1 MKQALLASIAIISL
15 AGTASSW
22 AADMPVKAQRE
33 AATVAAPGYNWSG
46 LYIGAHVGGAWAG
59 TDFFGNDDVRI
70 MGGGQIG
77 ADFQFAAP
85 WVFGIEANYS
95 FVDSRG
101 AGLAFFGNRNL
112 GSVTGRL
119 GYGWGPALLYAKGGF
134 AWADTR
140 QSFGFTATGD
150 NGYTIGGGVEYML
163 IPNWSV
169 KLEYQYY
176 NFGDVTFVSPPP
188 VVVTTFRND
197 EHTMKLGVN
206 YRFNWGGMTSA
217 RGY

>member
-1 MKQALLASIAIISL
+1 MKRTLLASIAIISL
-15 AGTASSW
+15 AGVVPSS
-22 AADMPVKAQRE
+22 AADMPVKAPRE
-33 AATVAAPGYNWSG
+33 AATMAPGYNWSG
-46 LYIGAHVGGAWAG
+46 LYIGAHVGGAFAG

-95 FVDSRG
+95 FVDSR
-101 AGLAFFGNRNL
+101 
-112 GSVTGRL
+112 VTGRL
-119 GYGWGPALLYAKGGF
+119 GYGWGPALRYAKGGY

-140 QSFGFTATGD
+140 RSFGFNGDGD
-150 NGYTIGGGVEYML
+150 NGYTVGGGVEYML

-176 NFGDVTFVSPPP
+176 NFGDVTFVSAPP
-188 VVVTTFRND
+188 VVITNFTND
-197 EHTMKLGVN
+197 EHTFKLGVN
-206 YRFNWGGMTSA
+206 YRFNWGAGMA
-217 RGY
+217 RY